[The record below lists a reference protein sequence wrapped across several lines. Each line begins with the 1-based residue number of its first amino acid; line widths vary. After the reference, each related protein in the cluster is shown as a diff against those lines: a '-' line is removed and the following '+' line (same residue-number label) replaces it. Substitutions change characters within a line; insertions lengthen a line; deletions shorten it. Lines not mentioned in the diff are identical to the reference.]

1 MYCTCRTCTTLDLER
16 MMPAMHSGA
25 SCGSIPSQ
33 IVTWV
38 QIMETLAAAASAPV
52 FMRLPETQLQCQG
65 RLVMA
70 AMSVSP
76 IVPEGWKYA
85 KCNLPACEHCA
96 IQGMSTRDGKLLTC
110 VFTGGSESL
119 PSEVSQES
127 PAQGPVVIRELPSG
141 VSQESP
147 SGVSQESPV
156 AAPVAQ
162 HGHEVCAS

>member
-1 MYCTCRTCTTLDLER
+1 MPATSELHVSLGRELDRAGRDDVHVLYMHYDLER

-65 RLVMA
+65 RQVMA

-76 IVPEGWKYA
+76 IVPEGWKYSR
-85 KCNLPACEHCA
+85 CNLPECEHCA
-96 IQGMSTRDGKLLTC
+96 IQGVPTRTIMLAFAYSPGYHDHVYVDTLLA
-110 VFTGGSESL
+110 L
-119 PSEVSQES
+119 
-127 PAQGPVVIRELPSG
+127 
-141 VSQESP
+141 
-147 SGVSQESPV
+147 
-156 AAPVAQ
+156 
-162 HGHEVCAS
+162 

>member
-1 MYCTCRTCTTLDLER
+1 MPATSELHVSLGRELDRAGRDDVHVLACSTCTTLDLER

-65 RLVMA
+65 RQVMA

-85 KCNLPACEHCA
+85 RCNLPACEHCA
-96 IQGMSTRDGKLLTC
+96 IQGMSTRTIMLAFAYFAGYHDHVDTLLT
-110 VFTGGSESL
+110 L
-119 PSEVSQES
+119 
-127 PAQGPVVIRELPSG
+127 
-141 VSQESP
+141 
-147 SGVSQESPV
+147 
-156 AAPVAQ
+156 
-162 HGHEVCAS
+162 

>member
-1 MYCTCRTCTTLDLER
+1 
-16 MMPAMHSGA
+16 
-25 SCGSIPSQ
+25 
-33 IVTWV
+33 
-38 QIMETLAAAASAPV
+38 
-52 FMRLPETQLQCQG
+52 
-65 RLVMA
+65 MA

-110 VFTGGSESL
+110 VFTGGPESL

-156 AAPVAQ
+156 EAPVAQ
-162 HGHEVCAS
+162 HGHEVVPNAQGDPAANPGPILPDRPPSDNEKRWLQRVEEPTGPNTNQ